1 MVSEERKFQALL
13 RRDFRVFVHKDFA
26 TLTPG
31 QTYVPSWH
39 IERLPSSLERV
50 RRGEV
55 RRLMINM
62 PPRSLKSIAGRWPFG
77 LSLSVTI
84 RHAASSA

>member
-13 RRDFRVFVHKDFA
+13 RRDFRVFVHKVFA

-39 IERLPSSLERV
+39 IERLPSSWSV
-50 RRGEV
+50 FGAA
-55 RRLMINM
+55 
-62 PPRSLKSIAGRWPFG
+62 RSAG
-77 LSLSVTI
+77 
-84 RHAASSA
+84 